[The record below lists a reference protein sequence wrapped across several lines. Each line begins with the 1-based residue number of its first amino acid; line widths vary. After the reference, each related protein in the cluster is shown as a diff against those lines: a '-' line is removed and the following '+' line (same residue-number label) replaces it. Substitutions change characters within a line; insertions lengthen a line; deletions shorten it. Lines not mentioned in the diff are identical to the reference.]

1 MKLSGHTVLVTGGSS
16 GIGRA
21 LAASFVQRG
30 NEVVVTGRRR
40 EPLEAFKAEFPTAH
54 IKISDASIA
63 TDRID
68 LADWVTREFPR
79 LDVVVNNAGT
89 QRKVKLTGPEPW
101 DDTANEIDL
110 NLGAPIHLSMLL
122 APHLVTQPE
131 AHILNVSSGLAFVPI
146 ALMPVYCATK
156 AALHS
161 FTLSLREQLK
171 STSVKVVE
179 IIPPAVKTNL
189 GGSHDFGEELDVYI
203 QSVLE
208 QLEAGAL
215 ETTFGLST
223 FASRMSREEA
233 DATFKR
239 MNSPQV

>member
-1 MKLSGHTVLVTGGSS
+1 MKLNGHTFLVTGGSS

-21 LAASFVQRG
+21 LAASLVQRG

-40 EPLEAFKAEFPTAH
+40 EPLEAFKAEFPAAH
-54 IKISDASIA
+54 IKMSDASIA
-63 TDRID
+63 KDRVD
-68 LADWVTREFPR
+68 LAEWVTREFPR

-89 QRKVKLTGPEPW
+89 QRKVTLTQPEPW
-101 DDTANEIDL
+101 ADTAQEIDV
-110 NLGAPIHLSMLL
+110 NLGGPIHLSMLL

-131 AHILNVSSGLAFVPI
+131 AHIVNVSSALAFVPV
-146 ALMPVYCATK
+146 ALFPVYCATK

-215 ETTFGLST
+215 ETTFGFSAH
-223 FASRMSREEA
+223 ASRMSRAEA
-233 DATFKR
+233 DEAFNR
-239 MNSPQV
+239 MNSS

>member
-30 NEVVVTGRRR
+30 NEVIVTGRRR
-40 EPLEAFKAEFPTAH
+40 ESLEAFKAEFPTAH

-146 ALMPVYCATK
+146 ALMPVY
-156 AALHS
+156 
-161 FTLSLREQLK
+161 
-171 STSVKVVE
+171 
-179 IIPPAVKTNL
+179 
-189 GGSHDFGEELDVYI
+189 
-203 QSVLE
+203 
-208 QLEAGAL
+208 
-215 ETTFGLST
+215 
-223 FASRMSREEA
+223 
-233 DATFKR
+233 
-239 MNSPQV
+239 